1 MGRQR
6 GSSRMEGLGSSAPAV
21 REPHGRE
28 EAPDSEGSG
37 AFFLFVA
44 FAAVAWFACF
54 VGWQC
59 AVLVAGQ
66 F

>member
-1 MGRQR
+1 MGR
-6 GSSRMEGLGSSAPAV
+6 LGRIAEREAQGVNGPAV

-37 AFFLFVA
+37 AFFLVGLLL
-44 FAAVAWFACF
+44 AAWVVVFF
-54 VGWQC
+54 GWQV
-59 AVLVAGQ
+59 AVLLAES